1 MTDSSLFDSE
11 VPILP
16 YAGTSGHSGSITSRQ
31 RAVIEDE
38 TGITSRRQT
47 MALDA
52 LRESGTEGLTYKDLC
67 LRFGWHHGQAS
78 GVLSVLH
85 KEHQI
90 ARLATSR
97 NRCRIYVASGFVN
110 GRKVEAHKSNQP
122 KVDEPPAP
130 VAPTGM
136 TAVLLP
142 TWMLKALT
150 NPDET
155 MSDTKTQTVWATLI
169 QAAQIA
175 LTDQS

>member
-1 MTDSSLFDSE
+1 MSGSGDRPL
-11 VPILP
+11 LP
-16 YAGTSGHSGSITSRQ
+16 YAGTSGHSGNVTSRE
-31 RAVIEDE
+31 RAITEDE
-38 TGITSRRQT
+38 TGITSQRQT
-47 MALDA
+47 LTLNA
-52 LRESGTEGLTYKDLC
+52 LRDAGTHGLTYKDLC

-85 KEHQI
+85 KEGQI

-97 NRCRIYVASGFVN
+97 NRCRVYVASGFVN

-122 KVDEPPAP
+122 KVDEPPEP

-150 NPDET
+150 NLDET
-155 MSDTKTQTVWATLI
+155 LSDTKTQTVWTTLI
-169 QAAQIA
+169 EAAQIA